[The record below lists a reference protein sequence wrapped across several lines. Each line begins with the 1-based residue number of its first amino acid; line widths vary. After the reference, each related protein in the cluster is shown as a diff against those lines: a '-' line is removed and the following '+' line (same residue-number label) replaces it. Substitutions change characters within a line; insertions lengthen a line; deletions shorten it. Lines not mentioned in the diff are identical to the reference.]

1 MSPSLQLVFL
11 FLSLIEYILKIKV
24 TPLFA
29 TCNACQFFTKI
40 STHCFLMVTLFIKAV
55 SQFFFMQKLCR
66 INPIPITYFMWL
78 LDVVFRKNTWSES
91 LLLCSIILKCMLNL
105 ILVTWPKW
113 VHKHFKE
120 VAEEEWSWGTP

>member
-29 TCNACQFFTKI
+29 TCNACQFFTKN
-40 STHCFLMVTLFIKAV
+40 STHCFLMVRLFIKAV

-66 INPIPITYFMWL
+66 INPIPITYAYQKIQSPVLEFEREYFMWL

-105 ILVTWPKW
+105 ILVT
-113 VHKHFKE
+113 
-120 VAEEEWSWGTP
+120 